1 MRALSI
7 FLIILLAAQLP
18 KQPVTAQTPQAEVQR
33 LIQRARAGDA
43 AAQTQLGF
51 NYQNG
56 IVVAQSDTEAFKW
69 YRRAADQGFAIAQS
83 NLGVMYASGRG
94 VSKDLTEAYMWYA
107 LAKAVRQIESLE
119 PNMTRQQIAAAK
131 QRAAEWPRTHKKN

>member
-1 MRALSI
+1 MRVLSI
-7 FLIILLAAQLP
+7 FLFILLAAQLP
-18 KQPVTAQTPQAEVQR
+18 KQPVTAQSSQAEVQR
-33 LIQRARAGDA
+33 LIQSARTGDA
-43 AAQTQLGF
+43 AAQAQLGF

-56 IVVAQSDTEAFKW
+56 IVV
-69 YRRAADQGFAIAQS
+69 AQS

-131 QRAAEWPRTHKKN
+131 QRAAEWQRTHKKN